1 MDKKI
6 KFLSDFKPYH
16 DRHVQVMRMVMP
28 GMDDYIKTA
37 ESFLRKA
44 VKCCD
49 FCMCMPIE
57 YFEKALKENEI
68 KEMFETG
75 HGATIGGKSTRR
87 EAMQQL
93 YSLDST
99 RYSIKEMPKYGLLVG
114 KNRCADLINDPDV
127 FYHYGAV
134 MITFKKERVIHRT
147 TLTVGSS
154 LQFKESLLKTP
165 TFADD
170 PKFISIKGWPKSP
183 ALTHDRVFNGL
194 SFFAQHLVGQ
204 KKLSPDLPNK
214 MAELSEWFPGFE
226 NFEIQIFGKL
236 TFSDDVEK
244 IEYLPFSEDDEKR
257 IQRLKPR
264 MAKYGF
270 DCRYVFE
277 PEEHAPFEKTAT
289 LTSEFGAEVEYGWFE
304 KDSDIFFVLK
314 TGNNGSLR
322 GYMDKYMRIAANTS
336 EKFGVN
342 AIIANNPENP
352 DDNYSRSKMDIDL
365 KFVSKIAAERNI
377 KNYKVYYMGYSNSA
391 QVAACNAHNY
401 PEISRLLLLNT
412 VCHNEDKI
420 FEGFNKFHG
429 EKLFVVHGTE
439 DDFLPT
445 IQSIA
450 VNSSFKNIKFTPI
463 EDADHQF
470 IGMMDEFIGV
480 SEIMFE

>member
-1 MDKKI
+1 
-6 KFLSDFKPYH
+6 
-16 DRHVQVMRMVMP
+16 
-28 GMDDYIKTA
+28 
-37 ESFLRKA
+37 
-44 VKCCD
+44 
-49 FCMCMPIE
+49 
-57 YFEKALKENEI
+57 
-68 KEMFETG
+68 
-75 HGATIGGKSTRR
+75 
-87 EAMQQL
+87 
-93 YSLDST
+93 
-99 RYSIKEMPKYGLLVG
+99 
-114 KNRCADLINDPDV
+114 
-127 FYHYGAV
+127 
-134 MITFKKERVIHRT
+134 
-147 TLTVGSS
+147 
-154 LQFKESLLKTP
+154 
-165 TFADD
+165 
-170 PKFISIKGWPKSP
+170 
-183 ALTHDRVFNGL
+183 
-194 SFFAQHLVGQ
+194 
-204 KKLSPDLPNK
+204 

-277 PEEHAPFEKTAT
+277 PEEYTPFEKTAT

-365 KFVSKIAAERNI
+365 KFASKIAAERNI

-420 FEGFNKFHG
+420 FEGFNKFNG

-450 VNSSFKNIKFTPI
+450 VNSSYKNIKFTPI